1 LVVGAVIA
9 DHQYAWE
16 TGNEYH
22 FRIESRTLTVLDRLA
37 KEYSGIFIR
46 GRLTVQVISSD
57 TLQAVV
63 SETQYASMNIA
74 LLHIWDEITD
84 LEFQELSLSRKSF
97 EIKLKNGVIQDVLV
111 DQDVPTWEVNL
122 LKSIVSQLQ
131 IDIQREN
138 VIASTNT
145 EMPND
150 DQSFG
155 TFKIMEDSVGGKC
168 EVLYNITISSVPEFI
183 PSSWP
188 LNMDNILTLAITKT
202 KNYTRCEQQM
212 AYHSGITGKMNWKP
226 KSNDDL
232 LSVSYIL
239 TDKSC
244 HNT

>member
-1 LVVGAVIA
+1 LIVGAVIA

-22 FRIESRTLTVLDRLA
+22 FRIESRTLTVLDKLA
-37 KEYSGIFIR
+37 KEYSGIFIK
-46 GRLTVQVISSD
+46 GHFTVQVISSD

-63 SETQYASMNIA
+63 SETQYASMNIT
-74 LLHIWDEITD
+74 LSNIWDKITD

-138 VIASTNT
+138 VIASTST

-150 DQSFG
+150 NQPFG
-155 TFKIMEDSVGGKC
+155 TFKVMEDSVGGKC
-168 EVLYNITISSVPEFI
+168 EVLYNITSVSEYF
-183 PSSWP
+183 PSVSLP
-188 LNMDNILTLAITKT
+188 HRKDNLTFAITKT
-202 KNYTRCEQQM
+202 KNYTKCEQQM
-212 AYHSGITGKMNWKP
+212 AYHSGITGKMNWKS
-226 KSNDDL
+226 KSNDNL
-232 LSVSYIL
+232 LSVSYML